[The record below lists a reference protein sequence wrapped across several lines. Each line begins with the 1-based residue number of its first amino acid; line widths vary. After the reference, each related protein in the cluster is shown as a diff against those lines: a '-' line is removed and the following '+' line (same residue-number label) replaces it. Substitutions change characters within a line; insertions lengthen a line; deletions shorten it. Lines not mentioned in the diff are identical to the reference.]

1 MDVAGGMARVI
12 ALFPSLSN
20 NALAQLVVFS
30 RDLATDPRHAHSWND
45 HKRGQCHALGGE
57 MRQHQHLLEDTEDQE
72 AADRQTA
79 SLAGVAVTLLLLVVG
94 LFLVHAL
101 HNEATIEDCLM
112 SGRSNCDVV
121 ISNLP

>member
-1 MDVAGGMARVI
+1 
-12 ALFPSLSN
+12 
-20 NALAQLVVFS
+20 
-30 RDLATDPRHAHSWND
+30 
-45 HKRGQCHALGGE
+45 
-57 MRQHQHLLEDTEDQE
+57 MRQHDQLLDETEDQE

-79 SLAGVAVTLLLLVVG
+79 SLAGIAITLLLLVVG

-101 HNEATIEDCLM
+101 YNEATIEDCLM